1 MKSTGSSIIQYM
13 SCLHFHTQHHMHTF
27 TLLDYSCTPTVSF
40 VCPLSAYLHCSFS
53 LPHYLTC
60 IQPISS
66 LCGIILCVLCHC
78 CLSIVSICPLFTFRL
93 TLHHMHAVSV
103 SLCWFIL
110 CVQCHCHISTVS
122 VRPALTF
129 SNTMPH
135 MHTFTLLVYSCV
147 FTVTF
152 VCSLS
157 ACVHCSLSLRH
168 GLTHMLSMT
177 LFCWIILC
185 VLCQCCLSTVSI
197 CPLFTFS
204 HTLPHM
210 HADIHFAA

>member
-1 MKSTGSSIIQYM
+1 M
-13 SCLHFHTQHHMHTF
+13 
-27 TLLDYSCTPTVSF
+27 
-40 VCPLSAYLHCSFS
+40 
-53 LPHYLTC
+53 
-60 IQPISS
+60 SS
-66 LCGIILCVLCHC
+66 LCGIILCVLCQC

-93 TLHHMHAVSV
+93 TLHHMHTVSV

-110 CVQCHCHISTVS
+110 CVHCHCRISTVS
-122 VRPALTF
+122 VRPGLTF
-129 SNTMPH
+129 SNTMLH
-135 MHTFTLLVYSCV
+135 VHTFTLLVYSYV

-157 ACVHCSLSLRH
+157 VYVHCSLSLTLLVIPVCPLPVLCIQCQHVSCSLSLRH

-185 VLCQCCLSTVSI
+185 VLCQCCLSSVSI

-204 HTLPHM
+204 HTLPHI
-210 HADIHFAA
+210 HADIHSAA